1 MNNFLQD
8 YILWWRKVLANNQ
21 SIQATLG
28 DQCIGHILEED
39 AANHSTIAFP
49 PMCTKLDKVA
59 AQISFSRIHYAMEGD
74 MIFCRPIGNQVFWD
88 RTTSKCCKKDILK
101 LCQHLKVHR
110 FMQQDF
116 PFCIPNTEPFT
127 KQMFCKPSSTGCGF
141 AFLWNMHLVGLAY
154 P

>member
-74 MIFCRPIGNQVFWD
+74 MIFCHPIGNQVFWD

-116 PFCIPNTEPFT
+116 PFCIPNTEPFN
-127 KQMFCKPSSTGCGF
+127 KKMFCKPSSTGCGF

>member
-1 MNNFLQD
+1 M
-8 YILWWRKVLANNQ
+8 VNNQ

-59 AQISFSRIHYAMEGD
+59 AQISFSRIHHAVEGD
-74 MIFCRPIGNQVFWD
+74 MIFCHPIGNQVFWD

-127 KQMFCKPSSTGCGF
+127 KHLIWICISVEHAPCRFGIPLIFPLF
-141 AFLWNMHLVGLAY
+141 ALGVPLFQRTDL
-154 P
+154 